1 MHGYLFCRIPNAAA
15 HAGCVAHTYSSSHAG
30 TWRTRG
36 VGVVNTW
43 SKQHAGL
50 LYPGLLVFFSIAA
63 APAGCVAAAARR
75 MLAHFVWGARVVR
88 VKAARRFAITMLAAP
103 EPLKRALS
111 TEPRT
116 IARRRP
122 PDLGRF
128 VATAEKKS
136 PLSVHIFSLI
146 ELTHHGRAN
155 SFSVRMHSKQ
165 GREGKD
171 DKRSRF
177 HCCEGV

>member
-1 MHGYLFCRIPNAAA
+1 MVTFTEYIAAA
-15 HAGCVAHTYSSSHAG
+15 HAGCVTHIQLVPCCERPYTGSPG
-30 TWRTRG
+30 C
-36 VGVVNTW
+36 TW
-43 SKQHAGL
+43 SKITQVCRTPV
-50 LYPGLLVFFSIAA
+50 YLVFFSIAA

-75 MLAHFVWGARVVR
+75 MLAHFVRRARVVR
-88 VKAARRFAITMLAAP
+88 VEAARRFAITMLAAP

-111 TEPRT
+111 TEPGT

-122 PDLGRF
+122 PDLGGF
-128 VATAEKKS
+128 VPTAVKKS

-171 DKRSRF
+171 DKRSRL
-177 HCCEGV
+177 HCCEGGLWFE